1 MTLKYSRYR
10 LNITVIQTG
19 EKMKFLFQCLFFLW
33 AYSSCSYAT
42 TIEVKLITDGLDR
55 PWSLA
60 FLPDGD
66 FLVTEKKGSLRIVN
80 PQGNISPA
88 IQGLPVISVVG
99 QGGLLDVAVHPDFE
113 KNQWIYLSYVA
124 GSAVK
129 GYSTEVVRA
138 ELQGDRLHGHQLQR
152 VKKIFVAEPK
162 TKGGRHFGS
171 RLLMTNNRITNNKTT
186 KKAYLFISLGDR
198 GVAAQAQDLTNHHG
212 SLIRLYDDGSIP
224 SDNPFVKVSDAKG
237 EIFSY
242 GHRNIQ
248 GLAVHP
254 QTGELW
260 AHEHGPQGGDELNRI
275 EIGKNYGWP
284 VITYGVNYGL
294 GTKIGEGT
302 HKQGMEQP
310 RYFWDPSI
318 APSGLAFYQQR
329 WLVGALKFQLLAEL
343 TPANDSFSEQRYLHN
358 QWGRVRDVRVKGKNI
373 YLLTDSSKGKLL
385 QLRMTP

>member
-1 MTLKYSRYR
+1 
-10 LNITVIQTG
+10 
-19 EKMKFLFQCLFFLW
+19 MKFLFLYLLLLW

-42 TIEVKLITDGLDR
+42 TIEVKLVTDGLDR

-60 FLPDGD
+60 FLPDGN
-66 FLVTEKKGSLRIVN
+66 FLVTEKSGSLRIVK
-80 PQGNISPA
+80 PQGNISTE
-88 IQGLPVISVVG
+88 IQGLPTISVVG
-99 QGGLLDVAVHPDFE
+99 QGGLLDVAVHPEFE
-113 KNQWIYLSYVA
+113 KNHWIYLSYVA

-138 ELQGDRLHGHQLQR
+138 ELRGNQLHKA
-152 VKKIFVAEPK
+152 KKIFVAEPK

-171 RLLMTNNRITNNKTT
+171 RLLITSNSVKNNKTT
-186 KKAYLFISLGDR
+186 NKPYLFISLGDR
-198 GVAAQAQDLTNHHG
+198 GVSSQAQDLSNHHG

-224 SDNPFVKVSDAKG
+224 RDNPFVNKNNAKA

-254 QTGELW
+254 QTGEIW
-260 AHEHGPQGGDELNRI
+260 AHEHGPQGGDELNLI
-275 EIGKNYGWP
+275 ASGKNYGWP
-284 VITYGVNYGL
+284 VITYGVNYGI

-302 HKQGMEQP
+302 NKQGMEQP
-310 RYFWDPSI
+310 RYFWNPSI

-343 TPANDSFSEQRYLHN
+343 TPTDDSFSEQRYLQH
-358 QWGRVRDVRVKGKNI
+358 QWGRVRDVRVKGENI